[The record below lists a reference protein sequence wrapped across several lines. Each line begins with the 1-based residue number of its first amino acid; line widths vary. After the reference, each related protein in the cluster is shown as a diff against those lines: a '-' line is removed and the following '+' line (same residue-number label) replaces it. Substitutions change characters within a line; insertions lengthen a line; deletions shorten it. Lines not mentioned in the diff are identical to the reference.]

1 MMEANINKESNRI
14 ASMFDGI
21 APSYDKVNHILSF
34 NIDKRWRKRLI
45 KYLPTKH
52 SIKILDVA
60 TGTGD
65 LAIMMAKNCK
75 GAKIKA
81 IDISE
86 NMLEIAKKKAAKAK
100 VDDKILFQKVNVESL
115 PFDDNTFE
123 YCTISFGIRN
133 FENIDKSLT
142 EIYRCLKPG
151 GKLLILEFGKKPT
164 SKFLQFFYKIYSKVW
179 IPFVGGIISH
189 NTAAYKYLP
198 ESISEFVHRR
208 ELSRQLKNVGFGAV
222 SYKKLTNGIV
232 ILYEGVKL

>member
-1 MMEANINKESNRI
+1 METNINKEANHI

-21 APSYDKVNHILSF
+21 AHTYDRVNHILSF
-34 NIDKRWRKRLI
+34 NMDKSWRKRLI

-65 LAIMMAKNCK
+65 LAIMMAENCK

-86 NMLEIAKKKAAKAK
+86 NMLEIAKKKAYKAK
-100 VDDKILFQKVNVESL
+100 LDDKILFEKANVESL
-115 PFDDNTFE
+115 PFEDNTFD
-123 YCTISFGIRN
+123 YCTISFGVRN
-133 FENIDKSLT
+133 FENIDKSFA

-151 GKLLILEFGKKPT
+151 GKLFILEFGKKPT
-164 SKFLQFFYKIYSKVW
+164 SKFVQFFYKIYSKVW
-179 IPFVGGIISH
+179 IPLVGGIISH
-189 NTAAYKYLP
+189 NTSAYKYLP
-198 ESISEFVHRR
+198 ESITEFIHRR
-208 ELSRQLKNVGFGAV
+208 ELSSRLKNIGYGAV

-232 ILYEGVKL
+232 IFYEGVKL